1 MKKVATIS
9 DAFPWVLKHYR
20 HQAGLT
26 QEQVS
31 ERVGVSPSFVGMLET
46 GLKKP
51 NLAMLFKLS
60 QALGVPAST
69 MVTTLE
75 EEWRKRSAPLQSAD
89 DNRH

>member
-9 DAFPWVLKHYR
+9 DVFPWVLKQYR

-75 EEWRKRSAPLQSAD
+75 EELRRRAAQAQPMENKR
-89 DNRH
+89 H